1 MAPSLDKVKQRTF
14 FFDKMLPRIA
24 RKRGTIDVM
33 RHLRDGQSFGVV
45 IPVKL
50 EDHYHPLNPPPGR
63 KEGF

>member
-1 MAPSLDKVKQRTF
+1 MAPSLDEVKQRI

-45 IPVKL
+45 IPVS
-50 EDHYHPLNPPPGR
+50 
-63 KEGF
+63 